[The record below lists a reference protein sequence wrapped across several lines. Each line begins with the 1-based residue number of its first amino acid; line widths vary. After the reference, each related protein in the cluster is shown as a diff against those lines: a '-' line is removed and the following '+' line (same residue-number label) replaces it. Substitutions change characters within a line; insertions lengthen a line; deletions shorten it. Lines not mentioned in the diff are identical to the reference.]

1 MVTHYEVLGVS
12 SDATASQIRRA
23 YLALARE
30 YHPDYHTD
38 SQTAAAAAEE
48 QMRVINLA
56 WQVLN
61 NDAGRAAYDRSL
73 GLRDDG
79 GPVSSGPII
88 RQPST
93 AFRPYVPDDED
104 DDDSWRY
111 EPDEVDPQTVPPKIF
126 LVGAPALAGLGLAIA
141 ALGIPLRE
149 RSLIVV
155 GIICL
160 MFSLLLFVL
169 APMLAMTRGMDTEER
184 ARRRR

>member
-23 YLALARE
+23 YLSLARE

-38 SQTAAAAAEE
+38 SQASAAAAEE
-48 QMRVINLA
+48 QMRAINLA

-61 NDAGRAAYDRSL
+61 NDEGRAAYDRSL
-73 GLRDDG
+73 GLRDDV

-126 LVGAPALAGLGLAIA
+126 LVGAPGLAALGLALA
-141 ALGIPLRE
+141 ALGLMIGPAM
-149 RSLIVV
+149 IVV

>member
-1 MVTHYEVLGVS
+1 VTHYEVLGVAA
-12 SDATASQIRRA
+12 DATASQIRRA
-23 YLALARE
+23 YLGLARQF
-30 YHPDYHTD
+30 HPDYHTD
-38 SQTAAAAAEE
+38 SEASARAAEE
-48 QMRVINLA
+48 RMLQINLA

-61 NDAGRAAYDRSL
+61 NDEGRAAYDRSL
-73 GLRDDG
+73 GLRDDV

-111 EPDEVDPQTVPPKIF
+111 EPDEVDPLTVPPKIF
-126 LVGAPALAGLGLAIA
+126 IIGAPGLAALGISIA
-141 ALGIPLRE
+141 ALGIPLEKRE
-149 RSLIVV
+149 LIVV

-169 APMLAMTRGMDTEER
+169 APMLAMTRGMDAEER
-184 ARRRR
+184 ARTRR